1 MMFHVIMPE
10 ARQTDFSSWP
20 LLGMIPWFTGALYA
34 AVLAALGVMTVL
46 PVIQRFYK
54 GLLREEGYLMFTLP
68 VESWKIV
75 LAKALAA
82 VLMIHISLIVGI
94 FSIGI
99 LAGELT
105 FLKAVPK
112 FLAECFNLIIAGFK
126 EDAGMTVHVILFFLE
141 GLLAMIAAWFATV
154 YHFYLAMAL
163 GQLAGNHRVAFSVL
177 AYVGISSVFS
187 IIMTALL
194 QTYPLWEPV
203 LERMDMMAAIHATGI
218 SFLLWQVIQ
227 ILTGTLGTE
236 FILKHHLNLE

>member
-1 MMFHVIMPE
+1 
-10 ARQTDFSSWP
+10 
-20 LLGMIPWFTGALYA
+20 
-34 AVLAALGVMTVL
+34 
-46 PVIQRFYK
+46 
-54 GLLREEGYLMFTLP
+54 
-68 VESWKIV
+68 
-75 LAKALAA
+75 
-82 VLMIHISLIVGI
+82 
-94 FSIGI
+94 
-99 LAGELT
+99 
-105 FLKAVPK
+105 
-112 FLAECFNLIIAGFK
+112 
-126 EDAGMTVHVILFFLE
+126 
-141 GLLAMIAAWFATV
+141 
-154 YHFYLAMAL
+154 MAL